1 MSDSFLCAD
10 MTRRNKIRTN
20 AGSGHLTIPL
30 GKKFY
35 KLRICDVELPAEKSW
50 RASHWQQIYQNYVNT
65 QYFGRYSGFFNDL
78 YQKDFQYLVQINT
91 EIILF
96 LLKCFNI
103 DVEII
108 KTTDLNLDPN
118 LQGTDSIIAAMKN
131 VGGQIYLSGPSG
143 RNYLEFPKFQN
154 NDLELKFF
162 EFEHPV
168 YKQRYEDFIPN
179 LSAIDLLFNVGET
192 SEEIIRKSGSVKD
205 SERIE

>member
-1 MSDSFLCAD
+1 
-10 MTRRNKIRTN
+10 
-20 AGSGHLTIPL
+20 
-30 GKKFY
+30 
-35 KLRICDVELPAEKSW
+35 
-50 RASHWQQIYQNYVNT
+50 
-65 QYFGRYSGFFNDL
+65 
-78 YQKDFQYLVQINT
+78 VQINT